1 MKKITDNDHMWH
13 MEIKRKENITIIICF
28 FLMCIYTIDI
38 HFLTL
43 GVAFSGTWRT
53 PYEDLITNALFISY
67 PLISIVLMVVV
78 IKNIF
83 NMGKNPKWLLYIAD
97 YFVAAVVS
105 MPMYFLYAY
114 VRNRI
119 FYMNLMNRLFGL

>member
-78 IKNIF
+78 IKTIF
-83 NMGKNPKWLLYIAD
+83 NMGKIPSG
-97 YFVAAVVS
+97 YF
-105 MPMYFLYAY
+105 
-114 VRNRI
+114 I
-119 FYMNLMNRLFGL
+119 

>member
-1 MKKITDNDHMWH
+1 MWH

-43 GVAFSGTWRT
+43 GVAFSGPWFSGTWRT

-67 PLISIVLMVVV
+67 PLISIVRKPST
-78 IKNIF
+78 I
-83 NMGKNPKWLLYIAD
+83 GTLYTL
-97 YFVAAVVS
+97 
-105 MPMYFLYAY
+105 P
-114 VRNRI
+114 
-119 FYMNLMNRLFGL
+119 LF